1 MAARGKLPSYM
12 ILLVCAFA
20 AIALVGFQTLK
31 ECRTVAALFLAKANE
46 IERLNNQHEHT
57 NLLLLKGN
65 GSALDGI
72 VPLFSSQ
79 DVLFCQFMI
88 VFHHLQELD
97 KCVNSS
103 QKDAA
108 DLKKMSSILKEN
120 DKIHRKLESKL
131 EEAEASLEHSRK
143 QLGVCQQGRQ
153 KCVDRESQL
162 DAKEDEMLSLQ
173 QKLQEK
179 DSELSAMKMQLAAA
193 QQQDMNN
200 KEDTAAAMKNKSEL
214 EQTEKATDNPDEERR
229 SDDDL
234 IKETTDGKHEEGESM
249 MTAEAAH
256 EKDGADKGTEDSSS
270 EAVTVSE
277 TLEEHKSES
286 LKKLEDPSVDN
297 EETVDDRREIQEE
310 DNNSQQEAS
319 D

>member
-1 MAARGKLPSYM
+1 MLRPQDSLESESLATRKSSERQLVTFFCSLKQKRIKAPEADL
-12 ILLVCAFA
+12 LLV
-20 AIALVGFQTLK
+20 Q
-31 ECRTVAALFLAKANE
+31 
-46 IERLNNQHEHT
+46 HT

-65 GSALDGI
+65 GNVLDGI

-79 DVLFCQFMI
+79 DVLFSQFMI

-120 DKIHRKLESKL
+120 DKIHRELESKL
-131 EEAEASLEHSRK
+131 EKAEASLEHSRK

-179 DSELSAMKMQLAAA
+179 DSELSAMKMQLAAT

-200 KEDTAAAMKNKSEL
+200 KEDTAAAMKNNSEL
-214 EQTEKATDNPDEERR
+214 EQTKKATDNPDEERR
-229 SDDDL
+229 SNDDL
-234 IKETTDGKHEEGESM
+234 IKETTDSKHEEEESM

-277 TLEEHKSES
+277 TEEEHKSES
-286 LKKLEDPSVDN
+286 LKQLEDPSVDN

-310 DNNSQQEAS
+310 DKNSQQEAS